1 MSVPISRRL
10 QERGWQGT
18 YQNAG
23 AKETETADE
32 SERLAG
38 DPALAIIDGAIEDVG
53 GGAVAS
59 EVVEG
64 FVQSTERG
72 EPGERDNNVD

>member
-1 MSVPISRRL
+1 LKRERCGRR
-10 QERGWQGT
+10 T
-18 YQNAG
+18 YQNAS

-38 DPALAIIDGAIEDVG
+38 NPALAVRDRAAEDVVI
-53 GGAVAS
+53 GAVAR

-64 FVQSTERG
+64 FVQSTERR
-72 EPGERDNNVD
+72 EPGERDEDVD

>member
-10 QERGWQGT
+10 RERGWQGT
-18 YQNAG
+18 YQNAS

-32 SERLAG
+32 CERLAG
-38 DPALAIIDGAIEDVG
+38 NPALAVCDRAAEDVDI
-53 GGAVAS
+53 GAVAR

-64 FVQSTERG
+64 FIQSTERR
-72 EPGERDNNVD
+72 EPGERDEDVD